1 MDSSANTERRY
12 TDGTITVV
20 WKPAQC
26 IHSKICWKE
35 LLPVFDPR
43 ARPWVNMTGAGPD
56 RIAAQVDRCPSGALS
71 WFKNGTE
78 DTAAAPAVTA
88 ETIVEVVPNGPLL
101 VWGNVTVKHADGAEE
116 QKHKA
121 TAFCRCGA
129 SATKPFCDGS
139 HLKTGFRDA

>member
-1 MDSSANTERRY
+1 MEPPAPAERRY

-20 WKPAQC
+20 WKPEQC

-35 LLPVFDPR
+35 LFSVFNPK
-43 ARPWVNMTGAGPD
+43 ARPWVNMEGAAPE

-71 WFKNGTE
+71 WFRNEAGE
-78 DTAAAPAVTA
+78 AAGQPAVTA

-101 VWGNVTVKHADGAEE
+101 VWGNATVKHADGT
-116 QKHKA
+116 QTHTNKA

-129 SATKPFCDGS
+129 SSNKPFCDGA
-139 HLKTGFRDA
+139 HLKIGFRDA